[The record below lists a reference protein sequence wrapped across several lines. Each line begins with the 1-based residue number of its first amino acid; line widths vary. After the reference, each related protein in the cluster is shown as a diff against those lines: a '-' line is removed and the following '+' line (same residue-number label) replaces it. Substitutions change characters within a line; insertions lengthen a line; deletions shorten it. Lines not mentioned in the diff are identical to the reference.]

1 MRYGYRIM
9 MTELCEIPESIPI
22 QPGCTDG
29 FSEAPYLID
38 DIVYYS
44 IEDAEEVLEKYKSF
58 STGVVTDAYFKRI
71 HGVREFYIEKIKIGE
86 YDRKLKSYGAV
97 KYADFEVYEKGKEP
111 IFCPALPPVI
121 KWCKRKNYS
130 GPVEESI
137 VYKGKRKKK

>member
-1 MRYGYRIM
+1 
-9 MTELCEIPESIPI
+9 MTELCEIPDDVPI
-22 QPGCTDG
+22 KPGCTDG

-44 IEDAEEVLEKYKSF
+44 LEDAEEVLEKYKSI
-58 STGVVTDAYFKRI
+58 STGVITDSYLKRI

-97 KYADFEVYEKGKEP
+97 KYANFEVYEKGKEP
-111 IFCPALPPVI
+111 VFCPVLPPVI

-130 GPVEESI
+130 GPVEGSI